1 MYWSKYKTHLAHGIK
16 ANTCLQMCSI
26 FIYLCVRSGA
36 GVDCVTAH
44 PWGLSAE
51 SRPLTTSQGWG
62 KKGSCLGRT
71 LSFPCSVKQARTIL
85 EVRGIILDY
94 LLIGKKTTRSLDV
107 KALFCSGSARIR
119 TCPCPPWLPAPFA
132 GLAGLVITAEPRA
145 LSW

>member
-1 MYWSKYKTHLAHGIK
+1 MYWSKYKTHLVHGIK

-85 EVRGIILDY
+85 EVRG
-94 LLIGKKTTRSLDV
+94 GGRAV
-107 KALFCSGSARIR
+107 LFSPT
-119 TCPCPPWLPAPFA
+119 TCPLPFSYAWGLGSEPKPVVLLVAAPLRD
-132 GLAGLVITAEPRA
+132 LALHSAS
-145 LSW
+145 LSLTFFLRKMGQ